1 MDIVKKPLTHRQ
13 RQALATQQLILETAR
28 ALFLDQGYG
37 VTTIEAIA
45 ANAGVAVSTVYAV
58 YKNKR
63 GILKAIREAW
73 HQASGQREIYQQ
85 ALRETDPRRR
95 LALAAHAT
103 RRQWESSAAMMEVYA
118 SAAAVDAEAA
128 AELDEALEGRRR
140 NMRLF
145 IEHSAAMLRPG
156 LDGARASAMYLGLTR
171 PEVYQELVAV
181 AGWSPDSYEQWL
193 AQALIAQ
200 LLPEAVEHPTRESSR
215 PQQDEL

>member
-1 MDIVKKPLTHRQ
+1 MEIVKKPLTHRQ

-28 ALFLDQGYG
+28 TLFLEQGYG

-45 ANAGVAVSTVYAV
+45 AKAGVAVSTVYAV

-85 ALRETDPRRR
+85 ALQETDSRRR
-95 LALAAHAT
+95 LLLAARAT

-128 AELDEALEGRRR
+128 AELNEAQNGRRR
-140 NMRLF
+140 NMRWF
-145 IEHSAAMLRPG
+145 IQQSAAMLRPG
-156 LDGARASAMYLGLTR
+156 LDAAEASAIYLGLTR
-171 PEVYQELVAV
+171 PEVYQEFVAV
-181 AGWSPDSYEQWL
+181 AGWSPEAYEQWL
-193 AQALIAQ
+193 AQTMIAQ
-200 LLPEAVEHPTRESSR
+200 LLPPATDVHAQP
-215 PQQDEL
+215 